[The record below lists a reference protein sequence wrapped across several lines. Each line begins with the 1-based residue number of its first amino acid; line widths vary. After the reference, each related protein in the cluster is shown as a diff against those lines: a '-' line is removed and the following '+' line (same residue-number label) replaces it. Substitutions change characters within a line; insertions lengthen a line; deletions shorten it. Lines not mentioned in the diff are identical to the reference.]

1 MEKVKMMGTIYQE
14 LRKQI
19 DQYSVGFPKAESGV
33 DLKILKKLRSYD
45 QKTG

>member
-1 MEKVKMMGTIYQE
+1 MMETIYQE

-33 DLKILKKLRSYD
+33 DLKILKKTLYRGRSRPFS
-45 QKTG
+45 